1 MLIEEII
8 FFVIVQVV
16 TGFVVW
22 IICNVDSDNKVNDL
36 EKRIHSTFIKKEE
49 SNTNFK
55 YEEMEKEVLR
65 MMGDIV
71 SCIGDLEEKVIQL
84 ESNKKKEQEV
94 LNEKN
99 KEEKENV
106 KKQDKFFN
114 EIMDYTYEKAKNVYK
129 TE

>member
-22 IICNVDSDNKVNDL
+22 IMCNAETDNKMTEFDSKML
-36 EKRIHSTFIKKEE
+36 KEYQ
-49 SNTNFK
+49 TK
-55 YEEMEKEVLR
+55 YKAEQNLIIICDKLNE
-65 MMGDIV
+65 
-71 SCIGDLEEKVIQL
+71 LEEKVIQL

-94 LNEKN
+94 LNEKS

>member
-22 IICNVDSDNKVNDL
+22 IICNAETDNKMTEFDSKMLKEYQTKYKAEQNLIIICDKLNEL
-36 EKRIHSTFIKKEE
+36 EARLDEQ
-49 SNTNFK
+49 
-55 YEEMEKEVLR
+55 
-65 MMGDIV
+65 
-71 SCIGDLEEKVIQL
+71 EKVIQL
-84 ESNKKKEQEV
+84 ESNNKKEQEV
-94 LNEKN
+94 LNEKS

>member
-1 MLIEEII
+1 MSIEEII

-16 TGFVVW
+16 TGVVVW
-22 IICNVDSDNKVNDL
+22 LICSADSDNKVNDL

-49 SNTNFK
+49 SNTDFK
-55 YEEMEKEVLR
+55 CM
-65 MMGDIV
+65 V
-71 SCIGDLEEKVIQL
+71 SFIHDLEEKVIQL

-94 LNEKN
+94 LDEKS